1 MTGDKPRK
9 SLTEAATAEDP
20 ALAARTLARTALKA
34 SLATVERGSGH
45 PYASLVTV
53 ATEPD
58 GSPVILISRL
68 ARHTQNLAADTRASL
83 LLDATSSAGDPLAG
97 GRVTIVGQFMP
108 TASKTA
114 RARFLTR
121 QPHAAGYAD
130 FPDFAF
136 YALKPE
142 RAHFIGGFGRIVELA
157 ASDLVL
163 DLAGAAPLIAAET
176 DIIEHMNEDHA
187 AAVELYATVLAA
199 KPGGPWRMTGI
210 DPEGCD
216 LVCDGDTCRILFAE
230 PIASPAA
237 ARKELVRLAE
247 LAREGSNVI

>member
-1 MTGDKPRK
+1 MTGDNLRK
-9 SLTEAATAEDP
+9 SLTEVATAADP
-20 ALAARTLARTALKA
+20 ALAARTLVRAALKG
-34 SLATVERGSGH
+34 SLATLERGTGH

-83 LLDATSSAGDPLAG
+83 LFDATSAAGDPLAG
-97 GRVTIVGQFMP
+97 GRVTLVGRFAV
-108 TASKTA
+108 TARATA
-114 RARFLTR
+114 RARFLAR

-136 YALKPE
+136 YVMTVE
-142 RAHFIGGFGRIVELA
+142 RAHFVGGFGRIVELSA
-157 ASDLVL
+157 PELVL
-163 DLAGAAPLIAAET
+163 DLAGSERLVAAEPE
-176 DIIEHMNEDHA
+176 IVSHMNEDHA
-187 AAVELYATVLAA
+187 AAVELYATALAA

-216 LVCDGDTCRILFAE
+216 LVCDGDTCRIVFAQ
-230 PIASPAA
+230 PITSPAE
-237 ARKELVRLAE
+237 ARKELVRLTE
-247 LAREGSNVI
+247 LARERAKSL